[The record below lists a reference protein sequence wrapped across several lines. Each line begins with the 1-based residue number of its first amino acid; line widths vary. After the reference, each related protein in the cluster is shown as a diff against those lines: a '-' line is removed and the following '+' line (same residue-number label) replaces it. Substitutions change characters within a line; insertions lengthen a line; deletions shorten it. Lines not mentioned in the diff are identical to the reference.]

1 MEKEGMEA
9 FHHREGGVV
18 RCMRKAWL
26 PYLLSLA
33 GTYGSGLLDFSYGV
47 LERERGE
54 TDASAAHFVKA
65 YEADP
70 LAMPLVRIIANSQM
84 ENEDRA
90 AALETYERVM
100 AARPAETF
108 IALEYGDFL
117 GRVGKG
123 DTLAQR
129 KREEIYGKVLE
140 KMPGA
145 YIALERLIRVARER
159 GDDDR
164 ARELLEM
171 LVTDSESAVS
181 YYVASTKSLY
191 DSRDEAAA
199 ARIDARFAE
208 AMETHP
214 DWAGIARAA
223 SDHFRQTK
231 RLDEAISILR
241 KHLEERPSS
250 LDLKIRLGILLFSGK
265 QDEEAVKVLREVLE
279 VHPRKALAHESLAK
293 HFRQN
298 GKIAEA
304 RGHAA
309 ELLGIRGGTTEEFQE
324 LADELTAANDFRAA
338 RILLEKAVF
347 RHDDDA
353 KLMMKLAI
361 ATSRDPGTKDSASR
375 LFREAEAMLEN
386 PADMDPAFLL
396 ESAKELLA
404 QGQVKAAEERLRNAI
419 RTFPKESKK
428 ETAAAMRTLADIW
441 ISENRNLDAARAL
454 ISRAD
459 AMEE

>member
-1 MEKEGMEA
+1 
-9 FHHREGGVV
+9 
-18 RCMRKAWL
+18 MRKAWL

-33 GTYGSGLLDFSYGV
+33 GTYGNGLLDFSYGV
-47 LERERGE
+47 LERERGDAE
-54 TDASAAHFVKA
+54 ASAAYFVKA

-70 LAMPLVRIIANSQM
+70 LGMPLVRIIAESRM
-84 ENEDRA
+84 EEGDRA

-100 AARPAETF
+100 AARPDETF

-129 KREEIYGKVLE
+129 KREEIYGKVHE
-140 KMPGA
+140 TMPGA
-145 YIALERLIRVARER
+145 YIAIERLIRVARER
-159 GDDDR
+159 GDDDL
-164 ARELLEM
+164 ARELLEK
-171 LVTDSESAVS
+171 LVTDSETAVR
-181 YYVASTKSLY
+181 YFVATTKSLY

-199 ARIDARFAE
+199 ARIDACFAE
-208 AMETHP
+208 AMESHP
-214 DWAGIARAA
+214 EWAGIARAA
-223 SDHFRQTK
+223 SDHFRQTN
-231 RLDEAISILR
+231 RLNQAIGILR
-241 KHLEERPSS
+241 KHVEARPSS

-265 QDEEAVKVLREVLE
+265 EDGEAVKVLREVLE
-279 VHPRKALAHESLAK
+279 VHPKKALAHESLAK
-293 HFRQN
+293 HFRQK
-298 GKIAEA
+298 GMLAEA

-309 ELLGIRGGTTEEFQE
+309 ELLGIRGGTAEEFLE
-324 LADELTAANDFRAA
+324 LADELTAAGDFRAA

-361 ATSRDPGTKDSASR
+361 ATSRDPDTKDSAAR

-428 ETAAAMRTLADIW
+428 ETAAAMRALADIW

-454 ISRAD
+454 ISRAE
-459 AMEE
+459 AMEK

>member
-1 MEKEGMEA
+1 MSN
-9 FHHREGGVV
+9 
-18 RCMRKAWL
+18 AWL

-33 GTYGSGLLDFSYGV
+33 VTYGGGLLDFSCGV
-47 LERERGE
+47 LERERGNA
-54 TDASAAHFVKA
+54 DAASALFAKA

-70 LAMPLVRIIANSQM
+70 LAMPLVRIIAESRM
-84 ENEDRA
+84 EEGDRA

-100 AARPAETF
+100 AARPDEAF

-117 GRVGKG
+117 GDVGKG

-129 KREEIYGKVLE
+129 KREGIYGKVLE
-140 KMPGA
+140 AMPGA
-145 YIALERLIRVARER
+145 YIAVERLIRVARER
-159 GDDDR
+159 GDDGR

-171 LVTDSESAVS
+171 LATDTEQAVS
-181 YYVASTKSLY
+181 YYVATTKSLY

-199 ARIDARFAE
+199 SRIDARFAE
-208 AMETHP
+208 AMDSHP
-214 DWAGIARAA
+214 EWSGIARAA
-223 SDHFRQTK
+223 SDHFRQTG
-231 RLDEAISILR
+231 RLDEAIGILR
-241 KHLEERPSS
+241 KHMEVRPSS
-250 LDLKIRLGILLFSGK
+250 LDLKIRLGILLFSAK
-265 QDEEAVKVLREVLE
+265 QDVEAVQVLREVLE
-279 VHPRKALAHESLAK
+279 VHPKKALAHESLAK
-293 HFRQN
+293 HFRQK
-298 GKIAEA
+298 GMLDEA

-309 ELLGIRGGTTEEFQE
+309 ELLGIRGGTSEEFLE
-324 LADELTAANDFRAA
+324 LADELSAANEFRAA

-347 RHDDDA
+347 RHDEDA

-361 ATSRDPGTKDSASR
+361 ATSRDPDTKDSAAR

-428 ETAAAMRTLADIW
+428 ETAAAMRALADIW

-454 ISRAD
+454 ISRAE
-459 AMEE
+459 AMEK

>member
-1 MEKEGMEA
+1 
-9 FHHREGGVV
+9 
-18 RCMRKAWL
+18 MRKAWL

-33 GTYGSGLLDFSYGV
+33 GSYGGGLLDFSYGV
-47 LERERGE
+47 LERERGDA
-54 TDASAAHFVKA
+54 DASAAYFVKA

-70 LAMPLVRIIANSQM
+70 LAMPLVRIIAESRM
-84 ENEDRA
+84 EEGDRA
-90 AALETYERVM
+90 AALEAYERVM
-100 AARPAETF
+100 EARPGEAL

-129 KREEIYGKVLE
+129 KREEIYGEVLE
-140 KMPGA
+140 AMPGN
-145 YIALERLIRVARER
+145 YLPIERLVRVARER
-159 GDDDR
+159 GDDGR

-171 LVTDSESAVS
+171 LATDSEQAVS
-181 YYVASTKSLY
+181 YYVATTKSLY

-199 ARIDARFAE
+199 ARIDGCFSE
-208 AMETHP
+208 AMEAHP
-214 DWAGIARAA
+214 EWAVIARAA
-223 SDHFRQTK
+223 SDHFRQTD
-231 RLDEAISILR
+231 RLDKAIGILR
-241 KHLEERPSS
+241 KHVEARPSS
-250 LDLKIRLGILLFSGK
+250 LDLRIRLGILLFSGK
-265 QDEEAVKVLREVLE
+265 QDGEAVKVLREVLE
-279 VHPRKALAHESLAK
+279 VHPKKALAHESLAK
-293 HFRQN
+293 HFRQK
-298 GKIAEA
+298 GMLDEA

-309 ELLGIRGGTTEEFQE
+309 ELLGIRGGTAEEFLE
-324 LADELTAANDFRAA
+324 LADELTAAGDFRAA

-361 ATSRDPGTKDSASR
+361 ATSRDPDTKDSAAR

-386 PADMDPAFLL
+386 PAEMDPAFLL

-404 QGQVKAAEERLRNAI
+404 QGQGKAAEERLRNAI

-428 ETAAAMRTLADIW
+428 ETAAAMRALAGIW
-441 ISENRNLDAARAL
+441 ISEKRNLDAARAL
-454 ISRAD
+454 ISRAE

>member
-1 MEKEGMEA
+1 M
-9 FHHREGGVV
+9 
-18 RCMRKAWL
+18 CKACL
-26 PYLLSLA
+26 PYLLTSTL
-33 GTYGSGLLDFSYGV
+33 TYGGGLLDFSCGV
-47 LERERGE
+47 LERERGDR
-54 TDASAAHFVKA
+54 DAGTACFVKA
-65 YEADP
+65 YDADP
-70 LAMPLVRIIANSQM
+70 LAMPLVRIIAEARM
-84 ENEDRA
+84 GEGDRA

-100 AARPAETF
+100 AARPDEAF

-117 GRVGKG
+117 GRLGKV

-129 KREEIYGKVLE
+129 KREDVYGKALE
-140 KMPGA
+140 AMPGA
-145 YIALERLIRVARER
+145 YIALERLIRVAREQ

-164 ARELLEM
+164 ARKLLEM
-171 LVTDSESAVS
+171 LAADSEQAVS
-181 YYVASTKSLY
+181 YFVATTKSLY

-199 ARIDARFAE
+199 ARIDACFSG
-208 AMETHP
+208 AMEKHP
-214 DWAGIARAA
+214 EWAGIARSA
-223 SDHFRQTK
+223 SDHFRQTDRFDK
-231 RLDEAISILR
+231 AIGILR
-241 KHLEERPSS
+241 KHLEARPSS

-265 QDEEAVKVLREVLE
+265 QDGEAVKVLREVLDA
-279 VHPRKALAHESLAK
+279 HPKKALAHESLAK
-293 HFRQN
+293 HYRQK
-298 GKIAEA
+298 GMLDEA

-309 ELLGIRGGTTEEFQE
+309 ELLGIRGGTTDEFME
-324 LADELTAANDFRAA
+324 LADELTAAGDFRAA

-361 ATSRDPGTKDSASR
+361 SSSRDPETKDSAAR

-419 RTFPKESKK
+419 RTFPKESKM
-428 ETAAAMRTLADIW
+428 ETAAAMRALADIW

-454 ISRAD
+454 ISRAE
-459 AMEE
+459 AVEK